1 MGLLDKLTKKD
12 ADKSTSKKEA
22 TVEAPKKST
31 KTSAKQET
39 TIKKSAVSVK
49 GPAHKV
55 ILKPLV
61 SEKATGAEMLGQYT
75 FLVNKNSNKTEI
87 KKAVKQVYGVLPT
100 QVSVMNFE
108 GKRTRFG
115 AYFGKRSDFK
125 KAIITLAKGHSINIH
140 EGV

>member
-12 ADKSTSKKEA
+12 TDKSVANKAT
-22 TVEAPKKST
+22 TVEASKKSS
-31 KTSAKQET
+31 K
-39 TIKKSAVSVK
+39 INDKKESTVKKAASSLK
-49 GPAHKV
+49 GPAHKI

-61 SEKATGAEMLGQYT
+61 SEKASMAEMHGQYT
-75 FLVNKNSNKTEI
+75 FLVNKSTNKTEI
-87 KKAVKQVYGVLPT
+87 KKAVKQVYGVIPT
-100 QVSVMNFE
+100 DVRVMNFE

-115 AYFGKRSDFK
+115 ALKGKRSDFK

>member
-87 KKAVKQVYGVLPT
+87 KKAVK
-100 QVSVMNFE
+100 N
-108 GKRTRFG
+108 G
-115 AYFGKRSDFK
+115 AKISYFSDPK
-125 KAIITLAKGHSINIH
+125 KAAKDADVLITDTWFSMGDVAEKNDKLKK
-140 EGV
+140 EK